1 MCSMGS
7 INLLGVKR
15 LIHLLNPEKIVPQ
28 TSVILVNVDREKIEQ
43 VRKNKGIYIR
53 TFEEKINL
61 SKSRY
66 YRWLNYE
73 IDLPMEY
80 LVSITK
86 LLGFSSLEFKDLFV
100 NSMDELLQMILLLMD
115 VSFRK
120 DEGERRIF
128 ENICKELEK
137 FRFSKEDTQLYQLML
152 IFCDMVK
159 AIQNSKESNY
169 HIQRIEEYLTNN
181 EYFTLYDI
189 ILYIGLLRFKQY
201 YGIKDSY
208 VESSLESFTK
218 IFLSKISADRLI
230 EGRTFLLGT
239 VVDISILLFKQYD
252 YQSAYHFLLK
262 AKEKINTKWTLMNYD
277 RHLLDFTIT
286 IVEAYLDNE
295 NENIKFLFHNL
306 TEDELLK
313 QEFQEQAFIMTN
325 FVGSK

>member
-1 MCSMGS
+1 MYSMGS

-28 TSVILVNVDREKIEQ
+28 TSVISVNVDREKIEQ
-43 VRKNKGIYIR
+43 IRKNKGVYIR
-53 TFEEKINL
+53 TFEKKINL

-86 LLGFSSLEFKDLFV
+86 ILGFSSLEFRDLFV
-100 NSMDELLQMILLLMD
+100 TSTDELLQMILLLMD

-120 DEGERRIF
+120 DEAERRIF
-128 ENICKELEK
+128 ESICKELEK

-159 AIQNSKESNY
+159 AVQSIKEAN
-169 HIQRIEEYLTNN
+169 HHVQRIETYLANN

-189 ILYIGLLRFKQY
+189 VLYLGLLRFKQY
-201 YGIKDSY
+201 YGIKESY
-208 VESSLESFTK
+208 VEGSLESFTR
-218 IFLSKISADRLI
+218 IILSKISSDRLV
-230 EGRTFLLGT
+230 EGRTFLFGSII
-239 VVDISILLFKQYD
+239 DISFILSKQYN
-252 YQSAYHFLLK
+252 YESAYQFLLQ
-262 AKEKINTKWTLMNYD
+262 AEEKINQLWTIYTYD
-277 RHLLDFTIT
+277 QQLLTFTIT
-286 IVEAYLDNE
+286 LAKACVNNDDKTID
-295 NENIKFLFHNL
+295 FLFHDL
-306 TEDELLK
+306 TEDALSK